1 MTGSVSSLPR
11 QPRALV
17 IGVGNGYR
25 GDDAVGL
32 MVAQRLQRSPST
44 MSPLCRLPGGHRTA
58 DAVAGHRCRGA
69 GGCRVH

>member
-1 MTGSVSSLPR
+1 MTGSASSLPR

-32 MVAQRLQRSPST
+32 MVAQRLQRSLDHVTIVST
-44 MSPLCRLPGGHRTA
+44 
-58 DAVAGHRCRGA
+58 AGRAPHC
-69 GGCRVH
+69 